1 MNGAEYI
8 IDFLKGKGVT
18 ESFGY
23 PGGQVLALYDAI
35 YRQQFAHTLT
45 RHEQGAIHAAEGYA
59 RTTGNIGVVIA
70 TSGPGATNLVTGIAD
85 AYLDSTPLFVIT
97 GQVSSDSIGKD
108 AFQEAD
114 TTGITIPITKNNY
127 LVKYPEDLP
136 RVLEEAWMLTTNGRH
151 GPVLVDIAKDVFT
164 AQIPEGGELQFKIKP
179 YMPKAIED
187 EVLERCIKALNK
199 AKRPLLLAGGGA
211 NKSQQSGE
219 LLNELAEMLH
229 IPAVHTL
236 MGKGAFRA
244 DAPYSMGMIGMHGV
258 PGGNLALGNCDLLFT
273 FGSRYS
279 DRVVGKPE
287 EMEHNRTIIQIDIDN
302 AEFAKAVAIDLSIQ
316 SDVTEFLKALLDK
329 LKTKEKLPDFS
340 SWLEECRNA
349 AEQHP
354 LTYRKEGLLKPQEVI
369 EYVAARAKKDSAVVT
384 DVGQHQMFAAQ
395 YFPVNRP
402 NRFVTSGGLG
412 TMGFGL
418 PAAIGAAIGTKEI
431 TYLFS
436 GDGGFQ
442 MTLQELSVIGNLQLP
457 VKIFVIDNQCLG
469 MVRQWQELFYE
480 QRYSHSI
487 LDRNPDFVTLAKAY
501 GIKGLRL
508 EQREELSVLDE
519 VLGTPEPVLIHC
531 MVDRDENV
539 YPMIPPG
546 GGILDMTGAGGVGKN
561 K

>member
-8 IDFLKGKGVT
+8 INFLERKGVT

-23 PGGQVLALYDAI
+23 PGGQVLSLYDAI
-35 YRQQFAHTLT
+35 YQRSFPHTLT

-59 RTTGNIGVVIA
+59 RVTGKIGVVIA

-136 RVLEEAWMLTTNGRH
+136 RVLEEGWMLTTNGRH
-151 GPVLVDIAKDVFT
+151 GPVLVDVAKDVFSKE
-164 AQIPEGGELQFKIKP
+164 IPEDGELQFKIKP
-179 YMPKAIED
+179 YVKKAVSD
-187 EVLERCIKALNK
+187 ETLETCLKLLKK

-211 NKSQQSGE
+211 NKSEKSAR
-219 LLNELAEMLH
+219 LLGELAELLK
-229 IPAVHTL
+229 IPAVNTL
-236 MGKGAFRA
+236 MGKGVFAS
-244 DAPYSMGMIGMHGV
+244 DASYYLGMIGMHGV
-258 PGGNLALGNCDLLFT
+258 PGGNLALRDCDLLFT

-279 DRVVGKPE
+279 DRVAGKTG
-287 EMEHNRTIIQIDIDN
+287 EMEHNRVIIQVDIDN
-302 AEFAKAVAIDLSIQ
+302 AEFAKAVAVELPIQ
-316 SDVTEFLKALLDK
+316 SDVADFLEVFLDK
-329 LKTKEKLPDFS
+329 LKLKKKLPDFS
-340 SWLEECRNA
+340 QWLNQCQKGAREN
-349 AEQHP
+349 P
-354 LTYRKEGLLKPQEVI
+354 LTYQKTGMLKPQEI
-369 EYVAARAKKDSAVVT
+369 MEYVGQRVSRDSAIVT

-395 YFPVNRP
+395 YFPVSRP

-418 PAAIGAAIGTKEI
+418 PAAIGAAIGTGDI

-442 MTLQELSVIGNLQLP
+442 MTLQELSVVSNLGLP

-469 MVRQWQELFYE
+469 MVRQWQEMFYDG
-480 QRYSHSI
+480 RYSHSI

-501 GIKGLRL
+501 GIQGF
-508 EQREELSVLDE
+508 QITTTEELSLLDQI
-519 VLGTPEPVLIHC
+519 LTTPEPVLVHC
-531 MVDRDENV
+531 VVDPGENV
-539 YPMIPPG
+539 YPIIPPG
-546 GGILDMTGAGGVGKN
+546 GGISEMTDAEGRYQER
-561 K
+561 